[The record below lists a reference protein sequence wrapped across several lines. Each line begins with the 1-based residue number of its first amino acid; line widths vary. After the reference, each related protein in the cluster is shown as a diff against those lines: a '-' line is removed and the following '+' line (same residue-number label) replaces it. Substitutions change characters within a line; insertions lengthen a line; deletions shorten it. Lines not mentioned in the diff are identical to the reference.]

1 MANKTLTV
9 GFKVK
14 AIDEN
19 TGEFSG
25 YASVFGVKD
34 SYSDIVMPGAFAK
47 SLAIWAEKDALPAML
62 WQHKT
67 DEPIGIFTKMQEDEH
82 GLYVEGR
89 LLKDDDP
96 LARRAYA
103 HLKAGSITG
112 MSIGYSDVDYEYDKD
127 KGAFQLKEVKLW
139 EVSLVTFPANEEA
152 RINNVKTLLK
162 DGELPKPALV
172 EQCLRDAGFS
182 RTQAKTILSGGYG
195 ALRDADS
202 SSDAESIAT
211 AIKNLKL

>member
-1 MANKTLTV
+1 MTTKTLSA
-9 GFKVK
+9 GFKIK
-14 AIDEN
+14 EISDS
-19 TGEFSG
+19 GEFSG
-25 YASVFGVKD
+25 YGSVFGVKD

-47 SLAIWAEKDALPAML
+47 SLADWKSKGGMPALL

-67 DEPIGIFTKMQEDEH
+67 DEPIGIFTRMEEDEH
-82 GLYVEGR
+82 GLFVEGK

-96 LARRAYA
+96 MAKRAYA

-112 MSIGYSDVDYEYDKD
+112 MSIGYSDVDWEYDKD
-127 KGAFQLKEVKLW
+127 KGAFKLNEVKLW

-162 DGELPKPALV
+162 SGELPKPALV

-182 RTQAKTILSGGYG
+182 RTQAKSILSGGYK

-202 SSDAESIAT
+202 DDIDALKS
-211 AIKNLKL
+211 AIQNIKI

>member
-1 MANKTLTV
+1 MTTKTLSS
-9 GFKVK
+9 GFKIK
-14 AIDEN
+14 EISDS
-19 TGEFSG
+19 GEFSG
-25 YASVFGVKD
+25 YGSVFGVKD

-47 SLAIWAEKDALPAML
+47 SLADWKSKGGMPALL

-67 DEPIGIFTKMQEDEH
+67 DEPIGIFTKMEEDEH
-82 GLYVEGR
+82 GLFVEGK

-96 LARRAYA
+96 MAKRAYA

-127 KGAFQLKEVKLW
+127 KGAFKLNEVKLW

-162 DGELPKPALV
+162 SGELPKPALV

-182 RTQAKTILSGGYG
+182 RTQAKSILSGGYK

-202 SSDAESIAT
+202 DDIDALKS
-211 AIKNLKL
+211 AIQNITI